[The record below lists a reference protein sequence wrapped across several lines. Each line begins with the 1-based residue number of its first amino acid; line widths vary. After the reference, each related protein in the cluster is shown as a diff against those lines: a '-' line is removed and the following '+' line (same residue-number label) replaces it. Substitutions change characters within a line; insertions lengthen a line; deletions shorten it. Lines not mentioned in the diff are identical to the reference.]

1 MKSSKVWRIIWIV
14 GIYAI
19 LLCMLYLVVQYKV
32 KWEHKDLNTYLYF
45 YNCNDMLCTSTNNL
59 DDYYNRIIC
68 EDDICPY
75 IDTIID
81 QNIILKRENNSW
93 IYNYVTGK
101 VVNNDYSYYRYIGD
115 NKYVV
120 GDATN
125 KYGVIDIGGNVLVAV
140 KYNFIDEYKNDYIS
154 CKNSDGKYSIIRTT
168 DEYKINVNYDDVVLI
183 NDKIFAGRI
192 DNIYQLYS
200 YDTPDIGSSNKY
212 DYVYSYKDIILVV
225 NNKKIDILNNNLKS
239 TLLMKIDSFYGYTT
253 EKERVTLKIRTDNN
267 NIYFR
272 VFLNETEY
280 TEYTY
285 NVVTK
290 KLV

>member
-1 MKSSKVWRIIWIV
+1 MKSSKIWRVIWIV

-19 LLCMLYLVVQYKV
+19 LVCMLYLVVLYKV

-45 YNCNDMLCTSTNNL
+45 YNCNDNLCTSTSAM
-59 DDYYNRIIC
+59 DDYYNRILC

-75 IDTIID
+75 IDMILD
-81 QNIILKRENNSW
+81 RDIILKRENKSW
-93 IYNYVTGK
+93 IYNYVDGK
-101 VVNNDYSYYRYIGD
+101 IINNDYSYYRYIGD
-115 NKYVV
+115 DKYVV
-120 GDATN
+120 GDESN
-125 KYGVIDIGGNVLVAV
+125 QYGVIDIDGNVLVSV

-154 CKNSDGKYSIIRTT
+154 YKNNDNTYSIIRTT
-168 DEYKINVNYDDVVLI
+168 DEYSIDSKYEDVVLV

-192 DNIYQLYS
+192 NNIYQLYS
-200 YDTPDIGSSNKY
+200 YENPDVENSNKY
-212 DYVYSYKDIILVV
+212 DYIYAYKDIILVV
-225 NNKKIDILNNNLKS
+225 NNKKIDILNSNLKS

-253 EKERVTLKIRTDNN
+253 EKERSSLKIRIDNN

-272 VFLNETEY
+272 VFLNENEY

-285 NVVTK
+285 NVITK